1 MMTVMSDAAYDALL
15 LDHDGV
21 VVTLSPR
28 PVLETAAT
36 EAFAATGITDPRPE
50 DVDAITIRVSPAE
63 LRAVADRYDVDPDQ
77 LWQSREDRIEAALRD
92 EAVAGRKA
100 PYDDVVALERADVP
114 IGIVSNNQRRI
125 VEFVLRT
132 HDLEDRVRTVR
143 ARPPTRDS
151 LHEKK
156 PEPTYLDAAASDLGC
171 SNPLYVGDSES
182 DVLAGQRAGFDT
194 VFLRR
199 PHNVNRELDAEPS
212 LEVESLQTVVETLDF
227 AD

>member
-1 MMTVMSDAAYDALL
+1 MRGGVYDGLL

-21 VVTLSPR
+21 LVPLAPR
-28 PVLETAAT
+28 SVLEAAVV
-36 EAFAATGITDPRPE
+36 EAFAAAGIPDPLPE
-50 DVDAITIRVSPAE
+50 DVDAVTIEVSPAE
-63 LRAVADRYDVDPDQ
+63 LRAVADRYDVDPDR
-77 LWQSREDRIEAALRD
+77 LWRFREDRIEAALRD
-92 EAVAGRKA
+92 EATDGRKV
-100 PYDDVVALERADVP
+100 PYEDVAALEHVDAPV
-114 IGIVSNNQRRI
+114 GIVSNNQKRI

-132 HDLEDRVRTVR
+132 HGLIERAGTIH

-156 PEPTYLDAAASDLGC
+156 PDPTYLDAAASDLGC

-182 DVLAGQRAGFDT
+182 DIVAGQRAGFDT

-199 PHNVNRELDAEPS
+199 SHNADREIDTDPLLEAKS
-212 LEVESLQTVVETLDF
+212 LRTVVETLEP